1 MLYFT
6 EGVMLG
12 LTLSILLG
20 PIFVALT
27 QTGIKHGIR
36 AGLSVGTG
44 IWVSDILVISVGWFF
59 IKQLDSMAKHPSFQL
74 WMGMVGGII
83 LITFGIL
90 SILNKHKKDDQT
102 KAFSARTYFGYF
114 TKGFAVNFI
123 NPFTFVF
130 WLGVMSTYVLGKGIN
145 GMETVLLFGGI
156 MATIV
161 LTDSLKVIL
170 AKLIRS
176 RMKHHHIILFS
187 RIAGVM
193 LIIFGITLFVRVL

>member
-145 GMETVLLFGGI
+145 GMETILLFGGI

>member
-27 QTGIKHGIR
+27 QTGIKHGIK
-36 AGLSVGTG
+36 AGLSIGTG

-145 GMETVLLFGGI
+145 GMETILLFGGI

>member
-59 IKQLDSMAKHPSFQL
+59 IKQLDSMTKHPSFQL

-145 GMETVLLFGGI
+145 GMETILLFGGI

>member
-27 QTGIKHGIR
+27 QTGIKHGIK

-145 GMETVLLFGGI
+145 GMETILLFGGI